1 PIIIDIDC
9 DTSSGAAR
17 NRGLKLA
24 RGEFVIFVDA
34 DDEFLPDYLTSFLE
48 IYDADPELEVA
59 CCSIR
64 VTPENKLDK
73 MRNEMISTT
82 GDIVFYNQ
90 NEAYLL
96 KATSQISNG
105 PWAYMIRRQYID
117 KYNILYPDYNMRD
130 DHVFTFRLLEY
141 TDKLGRNTKPVY
153 LYMQRPGSIVHS
165 DFAKTSDKLL
175 QSRIDIRKI
184 LERNNKNAL
193 IEWEIRENQLIA
205 SGFACKYN
213 YRDYKEALNNAGI
226 RKLSLSNYPLPRL
239 KKISVIIFNH
249 SKLLYYY
256 GTRIINVRQNNLKFR
271 RIWKNYK

>member
-1 PIIIDIDC
+1 MQIIW
-9 DTSSGAAR
+9 
-17 NRGLKLA
+17 
-24 RGEFVIFVDA
+24 
-34 DDEFLPDYLTSFLE
+34 
-48 IYDADPELEVA
+48 
-59 CCSIR
+59 
-64 VTPENKLDK
+64 
-73 MRNEMISTT
+73 NEMTSTT
-82 GDIVFYNQ
+82 GEITIYDR

-105 PWAYMIRRQYID
+105 PWAYMIRR
-117 KYNILYPDYNMRD
+117 LYLVENGIVWPDYNMRD

-165 DFAKTSDKLL
+165 DFAKISDKLL

-184 LERNNKNAL
+184 LERNNKNAHD
-193 IEWEIRENQLIA
+193 EWEIRENQLITA
-205 SGFACKYN
+205 GFACKYK
-213 YRDYKEALNNAGI
+213 YSDYKRALNNAGI

-239 KKISVIIFNH
+239 KKIAVIIFNH

-256 GTRIINVRQNNLKFR
+256 GTRIINVRKNNLKHR